1 MRIMSLYLNSEIV
14 NSEIVHLYSLDQTV
28 FFFCT
33 STCYTCSIE
42 MSMFFLN

>member
-28 FFFCT
+28 FSSAHLHAT
-33 STCYTCSIE
+33 RVV
-42 MSMFFLN
+42 